1 MKEKE
6 NYIICKGLYKIF
18 KVSDLEVVA
27 LRGVEL
33 EVKKGE
39 VLAIVGASGSGKSTL
54 LNILA
59 GYDFPSAGSVEV
71 GEYNLIGMGKKEI
84 IKYRRNEVGF
94 IWQQT
99 SKNLLP
105 YLTAQ
110 DNIELP
116 MLIAGVKKSRKERVE
131 EILTTLGLKD
141 ISNRYPRDLSG
152 GEQQKVA
159 IGVALS
165 NSPSLLL
172 ADEPTGELDDNTAKI
187 VLNTLKE
194 VNRKFGTTVLIVTH
208 NFAIKTDVDRIVSIR
223 DGKTASEIFYKSSE
237 NREDEYLIVD
247 SFGEI
252 QIPPEILEKSK
263 IKNRVQLKMEKGIIN
278 LEKRNEHKK

>member
-1 MKEKE
+1 MIKKQK
-6 NYIICKGLYKIF
+6 YITCKGLYKIF

-33 EVKKGE
+33 EVKRGE
-39 VLAIVGASGSGKSTL
+39 ISAIVGASGSGKSTL

-59 GYDFPSAGSVEV
+59 GYDFPSAGTVEV
-71 GEYNLIGMGKKEI
+71 GEYNLIGMKKNEI

-105 YLTAQ
+105 YLNVR

-116 MLIAGVKKSRKERVE
+116 MLIAGAEKDKKKRVD
-131 EILTTLGLKD
+131 EIISTLDLNE
-141 ISNRYPRDLSG
+141 ISKRYPKDLSG

-172 ADEPTGELDDNTAKI
+172 ADEPTGELDDSTGKVVVESI
-187 VLNTLKE
+187 KK
-194 VNRKFGTTVLIVTH
+194 VNQSFGTTVLIVTH
-208 NFAIKTDVDRIVSIR
+208 DPGIKTDVERVVSMR
-223 DGKTASEIFYKSSE
+223 DGRTATEVFYEDIEGK
-237 NREDEYLIVD
+237 EDEYSIID

-252 QIPPEILEKSK
+252 QLPQEVLEKSN
-263 IKNRVQLKMEKGIIN
+263 IKNRVQLKASKGIIN
-278 LEKRNEHKK
+278 LEKGNDE

>member
-1 MKEKE
+1 MVKEEK
-6 NYIICKGLYKIF
+6 YITCKGLYKIF

-33 EVKKGE
+33 EVKRGE
-39 VLAIVGASGSGKSTL
+39 ILAIVGASGSGKSTL

-59 GYDFPSAGSVEV
+59 GYDFPSAGTVEV
-71 GEYNLIGMGKKEI
+71 GEYNLIGMKKKEI

-105 YLTAQ
+105 YLNVRE
-110 DNIELP
+110 NIELP
-116 MLIAGVKKSRKERVE
+116 MLIAGTDKDKSKRVD
-131 EILTTLGLKD
+131 EILVALDLNE
-141 ISNRYPRDLSG
+141 ISKRYPKDLSG

-172 ADEPTGELDDNTAKI
+172 ADEPTGELDDSTGKI
-187 VLNTLKE
+187 VLESLKK
-194 VNRKFGTTVLIVTH
+194 VNQTFGTTVLIVTH
-208 NFAIKTDVDRIVSIR
+208 DPGIKTDVERVVSMR
-223 DGKTASEIFYKSSE
+223 DGRTATEVIYEDLEGK
-237 NREDEYLIVD
+237 EDEYSIID

-252 QIPPEILEKSK
+252 QLPQEALEKSK
-263 IKNRVQLKMEKGIIN
+263 IKNRVQLKVSKGIIN
-278 LEKRNEHKK
+278 LEKGSDE

>member
-116 MLIAGVKKSRKERVE
+116 MLIAGVKKIGRKE
-131 EILTTLGLKD
+131 
-141 ISNRYPRDLSG
+141 
-152 GEQQKVA
+152 
-159 IGVALS
+159 
-165 NSPSLLL
+165 
-172 ADEPTGELDDNTAKI
+172 
-187 VLNTLKE
+187 
-194 VNRKFGTTVLIVTH
+194 
-208 NFAIKTDVDRIVSIR
+208 
-223 DGKTASEIFYKSSE
+223 
-237 NREDEYLIVD
+237 
-247 SFGEI
+247 
-252 QIPPEILEKSK
+252 
-263 IKNRVQLKMEKGIIN
+263 
-278 LEKRNEHKK
+278 

>member
-1 MKEKE
+1 MIKKEK
-6 NYIICKGLYKIF
+6 YITCKGLYKIF

-39 VLAIVGASGSGKSTL
+39 ISAIVGASGSGKSTL

-59 GYDFPSAGSVEV
+59 GYDFPSAGTVEV
-71 GEYNLIGMGKKEI
+71 GEYNLIGMKKNEI

-105 YLTAQ
+105 YLNVR

-116 MLIAGVKKSRKERVE
+116 MLIAGAEKDKKKRVD
-131 EILTTLGLKD
+131 EIISTLDLNE
-141 ISNRYPRDLSG
+141 ISKRYPKDLSG

-172 ADEPTGELDDNTAKI
+172 ADEPTGELDDSTGKI
-187 VLNTLKE
+187 VLESIKK
-194 VNRKFGTTVLIVTH
+194 VNQSFGTTVLIVTH
-208 NFAIKTDVDRIVSIR
+208 DPGIKTDVERVVSMR
-223 DGKTASEIFYKSSE
+223 DGSTATEVFYEDIEGK
-237 NREDEYLIVD
+237 EDEYSIID

-252 QIPPEILEKSK
+252 QLPQEVLEKSN
-263 IKNRVQLKMEKGIIN
+263 IKNRGQLKASKGIIN
-278 LEKRNEHKK
+278 LEKGNDE

>member
-1 MKEKE
+1 MVKEEK
-6 NYIICKGLYKIF
+6 YITCKGLYKIF

-33 EVKKGE
+33 EVKRGE
-39 VLAIVGASGSGKSTL
+39 ILAIVGASGSGKSTL

-59 GYDFPSAGSVEV
+59 GYDFPSAGTVEV
-71 GEYNLIGMGKKEI
+71 GEYNLIGMKKKEI

-105 YLTAQ
+105 YLNVRE
-110 DNIELP
+110 NIELP
-116 MLIAGVKKSRKERVE
+116 MLISGTDKDKSKRVD
-131 EILTTLGLKD
+131 EILVALDLNE
-141 ISNRYPRDLSG
+141 ISKRYPKDLSG

-172 ADEPTGELDDNTAKI
+172 ADEPTGELDDSTGKI
-187 VLNTLKE
+187 VLESLKK
-194 VNRKFGTTVLIVTH
+194 VNQTFGTTVLIVTH
-208 NFAIKTDVDRIVSIR
+208 DPGIKTDVERVVSMR
-223 DGKTASEIFYKSSE
+223 DGRTATEVIYEDLEGK
-237 NREDEYLIVD
+237 EDEYSIID

-252 QIPPEILEKSK
+252 QLPQEALEKSK
-263 IKNRVQLKMEKGIIN
+263 IKNRVQLKVSKGIIN
-278 LEKRNEHKK
+278 LEKGSDE

>member
-1 MKEKE
+1 MIKKE
-6 NYIICKGLYKIF
+6 NYINCKGLYKIF

-33 EVKKGE
+33 EVRRGE
-39 VLAIVGASGSGKSTL
+39 ILAIVGASGSGKSTL

-59 GYDFPSAGSVEV
+59 GYDFPSAGLVEV

-105 YLTAQ
+105 YLTVQ

-116 MLIAGVKKSRKERVE
+116 MLIAGIKNGRKERVE
-131 EILTTLGLKD
+131 EIIKTLNLQD
-141 ISNRYPRDLSG
+141 ISNRHPRDLSG

-172 ADEPTGELDDNTAKI
+172 ADEPTGELDDNTGKI
-187 VLNTLKE
+187 VLDSLKK
-194 VNRKFGTTVLIVTH
+194 VNKSFGTTVLIVTH
-208 NFAIKTDVDRIVSIR
+208 DPRIKTDVQRVVSMR
-223 DGKTASEIFYKSSE
+223 DGKTASEVFYKSSE
-237 NREDEYLIVD
+237 NREDEYLIID
-247 SFGEI
+247 SFGEV
-252 QIPPEILEKSK
+252 QIPPEILEESK
-263 IKNRVQLKMEKGIIN
+263 IESRAKLKIEKGIIN
-278 LEKRNEHKK
+278 LEKINDHKK

>member
-1 MKEKE
+1 MIKKQK
-6 NYIICKGLYKIF
+6 YITCKGLYKIF

-33 EVKKGE
+33 EVKRGE
-39 VLAIVGASGSGKSTL
+39 ISAIVGASGSGKSTL

-59 GYDFPSAGSVEV
+59 GYDFPSAGTVEV
-71 GEYNLIGMGKKEI
+71 GEYNLIGMKKNEI

-105 YLTAQ
+105 YLNVR

-116 MLIAGVKKSRKERVE
+116 MLIAGAEKDKKKRVD
-131 EILTTLGLKD
+131 EIISTLDLNE
-141 ISNRYPRDLSG
+141 ISKRYPKDLSG

-172 ADEPTGELDDNTAKI
+172 ADEPTGELDDSTGKI
-187 VLNTLKE
+187 VLESIKK
-194 VNRKFGTTVLIVTH
+194 VNQSFGTL
-208 NFAIKTDVDRIVSIR
+208 F
-223 DGKTASEIFYKSSE
+223 
-237 NREDEYLIVD
+237 
-247 SFGEI
+247 
-252 QIPPEILEKSK
+252 
-263 IKNRVQLKMEKGIIN
+263 
-278 LEKRNEHKK
+278 